1 MEVRTEEKLDT
12 LVEEL
17 VALRA
22 DIQSTEISAPS
33 EGEEEEEDWASEEV
47 NQDYAKMVISYLI
60 SRKRKAK
67 RMLFTLIQQTQ
78 LSSY

>member
-33 EGEEEEEDWASEEV
+33 EGEEEEENWASEEV
-47 NQDYAKMVISYLI
+47 
-60 SRKRKAK
+60 RK
-67 RMLFTLIQQTQ
+67 
-78 LSSY
+78 